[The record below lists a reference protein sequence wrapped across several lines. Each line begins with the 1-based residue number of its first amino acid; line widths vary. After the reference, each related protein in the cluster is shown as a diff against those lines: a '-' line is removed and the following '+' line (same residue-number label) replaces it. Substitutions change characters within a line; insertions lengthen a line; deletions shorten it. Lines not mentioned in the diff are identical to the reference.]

1 MTVVIPEMEGKEPD
15 TQSIGLVELGAHTTA
30 PRAVLMHATAYRDYT
45 KEELRSMPAEE
56 LRRILLDTPCLMRSP
71 GGATISYGNLD
82 RAPVDAAARAGLR
95 QYAASGFDM
104 VSTRELAKHIHASLL
119 SGNDEE
125 APSRA
130 KVWNMPYPVLAT
142 YEYGNSTCGV
152 LFKVPEHVAV
162 FNSRSL
168 NVEDHQFY
176 CPSLLFYAHLNA
188 AYDITWAG
196 VSMYTIDSPDPERA
210 FIAHLPFPNIYSSN
224 GRICTGNM
232 QFSGDVI
239 GDCKSV
245 GEACMRLV
253 TLVLGSGWR
262 TDLTPSIFP
271 DGIRALWTDL
281 CSGRENTLC
290 RDSSRI
296 YASYEST
303 VRAILDILATAE
315 GRDRFCALRF
325 DSAKR
330 LSNVLSAPNPRNEA
344 LV

>member
-15 TQSIGLVELGAHTTA
+15 TQSIGLVELGAHTVA

-71 GGATISYGNLD
+71 GGVTISYGSLGS
-82 RAPVDAAARAGLR
+82 ASEDAAAHAGLR

-162 FNSRSL
+162 FNSQSL
-168 NVEDHQFY
+168 NVKDHQFY

-210 FIAHLPFPNIYSSN
+210 FIAHLPFPNIYSSS

-271 DGIRALWTDL
+271 DGIRALWTAL

-290 RDSSRI
+290 RESSRI
-296 YASYEST
+296 YANYEST

>member
-15 TQSIGLVELGAHTTA
+15 TQAIGVVELGAHTTA
-30 PRAVLMHATAYRDYT
+30 PRAVLMQATSYRDYS

-56 LRRILLDTPCLMRSP
+56 LRRILLDTPCMMRSP
-71 GGATISYGNLD
+71 GGVTISYGNLN
-82 RAPVDAAARAGLR
+82 RAPADAAARAGLR

-104 VSTRELAKHIHASLL
+104 VSTRELAKHIHSSLL
-119 SGNDEE
+119 TDADEE
-125 APSRA
+125 APNRN

-162 FNSRSL
+162 FNSQSL
-168 NVEDHQFY
+168 GVKDHQFY
-176 CPSLLFYAHLNA
+176 CPSLLFYAHVNA

-210 FIAHLPFPNIYSSN
+210 YIAHLPFPNIYSN
-224 GRICTGNM
+224 HGRICTGNM
-232 QFSGDVI
+232 QFNGGTT

-262 TDLTPSIFP
+262 TDLTPAIFP
-271 DGIRALWTDL
+271 QGIDRLWSEL
-281 CSGRENTLC
+281 CSGRENKLC
-290 RDSSRI
+290 RDLLRI
-296 YASYEST
+296 YTSYDTT
-303 VRAILDILATAE
+303 VKAILDILSTAE

-325 DSAKR
+325 GSAKR

>member
-15 TQSIGLVELGAHTTA
+15 TQSIGLVELGAHTVA

-82 RAPVDAAARAGLR
+82 RAPVDDAARAGLR

-162 FNSRSL
+162 FNSQSL
-168 NVEDHQFY
+168 NVKDHQFY

-210 FIAHLPFPNIYSSN
+210 FIAHLPFPNIYSN
-224 GRICTGNM
+224 HGRICTGSM
-232 QFSGDVI
+232 QFNG
-239 GDCKSV
+239 GAMEDCKSV

-262 TDLTPSIFP
+262 TDLTPAIFP
-271 DGIRALWTDL
+271 NGIDRLWQDL
-281 CSGRENTLC
+281 CSGRENKLC
-290 RDSSRI
+290 SHTPHI
-296 YASYEST
+296 YSSYETT
-303 VRAILDILATAE
+303 VKAILDILSTAE

>member
-15 TQSIGLVELGAHTTA
+15 TQSIGLVELGAHTVA

-71 GGATISYGNLD
+71 GGATISYGNLGS
-82 RAPVDAAARAGLR
+82 ASEDAAAHAGLR

-119 SGNDEE
+119 SGNDKE

-168 NVEDHQFY
+168 NVENHQFY

-210 FIAHLPFPNIYSSN
+210 YIAHLPFPNIYSSS
-224 GRICTGNM
+224 GRICTGDM
-232 QFSGDVI
+232 QFSGVSM

-245 GEACMRLV
+245 GEACIRLV

-271 DGIRALWTDL
+271 EGIYALWTDL
-281 CSGRENTLC
+281 CSGRENKLC

-325 DSAKR
+325 GSAKR
-330 LSNVLSAPNPRNEA
+330 LSNVLSATNPRNEA